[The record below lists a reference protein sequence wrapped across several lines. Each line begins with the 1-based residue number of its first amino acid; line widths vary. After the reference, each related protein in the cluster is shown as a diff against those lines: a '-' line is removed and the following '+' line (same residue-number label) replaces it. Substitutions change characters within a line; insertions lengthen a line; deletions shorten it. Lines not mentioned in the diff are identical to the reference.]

1 MCSLKKLCIVSFSAL
16 SKSTLIPKTTFLGL
30 RELNSLKQLIVL
42 VSAWAPGTVFS
53 FTRMSSVKRLCEV
66 QYDNVWDVR

>member
-16 SKSTLIPKTTFLGL
+16 SKSTLIPKPDFSVYENLTHSNNLL
-30 RELNSLKQLIVL
+30 L
-42 VSAWAPGTVFS
+42 VSARVQLDIS
-53 FTRMSSVKRLCEV
+53 FTLMSSVKRLCEV